1 MNLLLRE
8 FVETDRETLRE
19 LFVSARDA
27 AFSWSSSGA
36 HKLEDFDMVTE
47 GEKIIVAAVSNDPIG
62 FASIW
67 EPDSFLHNLFVHPNF
82 QGQGVGKVL
91 LAYCEKYFSGIPT
104 LKCVK
109 ANENARRFYQAQ
121 GWTVRSEAIG
131 PDGPYVLMER
141 ASPNKVTNSAPAAPE
156 GRGRRPST

>member
-8 FVETDRETLRE
+8 FVETDRERLRE

-36 HKLEDFDMVTE
+36 HKLEDFDTVTE
-47 GEKIIVAAVSNDPIG
+47 GEKIVVALVSNDPIG

-67 EPDSFLHNLFVHPNF
+67 EPDSFLHNLFVHPHF
-82 QGQGVGKVL
+82 QRQGVGKAL
-91 LAYCEKYFSGIPT
+91 LAHCEKYFAGIPT

-109 ANENARRFYQAQ
+109 ANEHARRFYQAQ
-121 GWTVRSEAIG
+121 GWTVHSEATG

-141 ASPNKVTNSAPAAPE
+141 ASPDKVTSCVPSAQDAAKP
-156 GRGRRPST
+156 RPL